1 MTDSCCL
8 ECVVLGT
15 RNRTKPMYN
24 VAKEK
29 KETVRPL
36 QSPLSVHMRVLKA
49 SHQATPL
56 KDFTLYHTG
65 LWGDFYEP
73 NHSKLILRC
82 SFHLLDLTP
91 APCQPSSITSR
102 KTVLKTQESSV

>member
-1 MTDSCCL
+1 MMGSCCL
-8 ECVVLGT
+8 ECVTVGT
-15 RNRTKPMYN
+15 CNRTKPTYN
-24 VAKEK
+24 VAKE

-36 QSPLSVHMRVLKA
+36 QSSLSVHMRVLKA

-56 KDFTLYHTG
+56 KDFILYHTG

-91 APCQPSSITSR
+91 APFQLSSVTSR